1 MLRNTSPTSRT
12 SLRADSRGFCVRFPA
27 LTMLAVCGLAALT
40 LAVAWGAATGSA
52 FAQEAATRQTPPPYR
67 GVEMRVGGVFVTPV
81 PNVPLTAV
89 AEIESTQTL
98 DDGSTVS
105 KKTIDNIARDSQ
117 GRIHNERR
125 EMVAEDFQ
133 GVPPLMSGHIYDP
146 TTRLNT
152 FMDPATH
159 LARQSVFSSPAQNA
173 AQVRDGAVPVSSRN
187 VQVQDLGT
195 QSMEDVVV
203 RGHLTMHTISAKA
216 SGTGKPVTVTDEIW
230 YSEEL
235 HLNMLVKHDD
245 PRTGQQTVT
254 VTHVNRSEPPAE
266 MFQVPADYKVVD
278 ETPEQR

>member
-1 MLRNTSPTSRT
+1 MLRNISRASRV
-12 SLRADSRGFCVRFPA
+12 SLGADARGFSVRFPA
-27 LTMLAVCGLAALT
+27 LVMIAVCGCVALAL
-40 LAVAWGAATGSA
+40 AWGPAAGNA
-52 FAQEAATRQTPPPYR
+52 FAQEAAARQTPPAYR
-67 GVEMRVGGVFVTPV
+67 GVETRVAGVYVTPV
-81 PNVPLTAV
+81 ANAPLTAV

-117 GRIHNERR
+117 GRIYNERR
-125 EMVAEDFQ
+125 EMVAEDFA

-146 TTRLNT
+146 TTKLNT

-159 LARQSVFSSPAQNA
+159 LARQSVFSGPAENT
-173 AQVRDGAVPVSSRN
+173 AQVRDGAVPVSSRG

-203 RGHLTMHTISAKA
+203 RGHLSTRTISAKV
-216 SGTGKPVTVTDEIW
+216 SGTGKIVTVTDEIW
-230 YSEEL
+230 YSDEL

-254 VTHVNRSEPPAE
+254 VTHVNRSEPDAG
-266 MFQVPADYKVVD
+266 MFEVPGDYKVVD
-278 ETPEQR
+278 ETPAGR

>member
-1 MLRNTSPTSRT
+1 MLRSASGGF
-12 SLRADSRGFCVRFPA
+12 SSRGCLSHFLL
-27 LTMLAVCGLAALT
+27 LTVCAAGALAAM
-40 LAVAWGAATGSA
+40 AWGPAAGRA
-52 FAQEAATRQTPPPYR
+52 FAQEAAARQTPPAYR
-67 GVEMRVGGVFVTPV
+67 GVEMRVGGVYVTPV

-98 DDGSTVS
+98 DDGSTVT

-117 GRIHNERR
+117 GRIYNERR

-146 TTRLNT
+146 TTKLNT

-159 LARQSVFSSPAQNA
+159 LARQSIFSGPAENT
-173 AQVRDGAVPVSSRN
+173 AQVREGAVPVSSRG

-203 RGHLTMHTISAKA
+203 RGHLTTHTVSAKA

-230 YSEEL
+230 YSDEL

-254 VTHVNRSEPPAE
+254 VAHVNRSEPAAE
-266 MFQVPADYKVVD
+266 MFEVPADYKVVD
-278 ETPEQR
+278 ETPQTR